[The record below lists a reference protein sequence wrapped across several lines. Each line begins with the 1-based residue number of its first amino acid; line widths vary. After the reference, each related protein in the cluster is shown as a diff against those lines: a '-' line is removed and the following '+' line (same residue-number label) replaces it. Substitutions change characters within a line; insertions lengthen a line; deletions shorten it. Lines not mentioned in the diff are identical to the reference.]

1 MVLHWPCRR
10 HGSTLSC
17 SSLLLSQDAYQE
29 THPVLFGD
37 RAVYVIV
44 YSLRTEVNSADL
56 HRHLMKVT
64 FRFKDAPIILVGTH
78 LDAVGASPYLPL
90 REFKAKYPQVGA
102 SGPVAWPQAGERLR
116 LWSGLSRMSMTLLLT
131 GC

>member
-1 MVLHWPCRR
+1 M
-10 HGSTLSC
+10 
-17 SSLLLSQDAYQE
+17 
-29 THPVLFGD
+29 LFGD
-37 RAVYVIV
+37 RAVYVVV

-56 HRHLMKVT
+56 HRHLMTVT

-90 REFKAKYPQVGA
+90 RDLKAKYPQVGA
-102 SGPVAWPQAGERLR
+102 SGPVASRWRQAGERLR
-116 LWSGLSRMSMTLLLT
+116 LWSGLSRMSMSLLLT